1 MRISSLAQIYE
12 ALNEVERSRVC
23 REAAESIRCRISGDA
38 VTPSDAP
45 EEAYDNLVLWMLLD
59 KLMVTTLYGI
69 SEHQG
74 IYSLGHFHEIQ

>member
-23 REAAESIRCRISGDA
+23 REAAESIRRRISGDA

-45 EEAYDNLVLWMLLD
+45 EDTYDKLVLWMLLD
-59 KLMVTTLYGI
+59 KLTVTTIYGI

-74 IYSLGHFHEIQ
+74 IYSLGHSHEIQ